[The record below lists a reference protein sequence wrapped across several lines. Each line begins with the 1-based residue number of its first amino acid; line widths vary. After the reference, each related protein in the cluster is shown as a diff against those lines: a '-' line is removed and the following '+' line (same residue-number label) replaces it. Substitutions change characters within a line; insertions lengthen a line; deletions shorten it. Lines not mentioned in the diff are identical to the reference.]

1 MMKKQVVNTRNS
13 QTNAQSQ
20 LFLHQSFVQVPTV
33 RYLPYIPVAHLPVLY
48 YMYYCRYTGCG
59 ILHTR
64 ASIVPICRAM
74 SERVSETET
83 ERGRDLEMALVSRY
97 RGVTI
102 FSDYLP
108 AIWWSLLSAYLPGIQ
123 LCVRYYILLVVYI
136 IHVPRYLIVA

>member
-33 RYLPYIPVAHLPVLY
+33 RYLQYIPVAHLPVLY

-74 SERVSETET
+74 SERISETET
-83 ERGRDLEMALVSRY
+83 EREREGARSRNGTSLTSSWGY
-97 RGVTI
+97 H

-123 LCVRYYILLVVYI
+123 LCVLYPISYIHYTCTLL
-136 IHVPRYLIVA
+136 